1 GRAEE
6 RNLLV
11 LSLLLDSEILGLE
24 SGDGF
29 ALPVGNDHIH
39 QDEVSTDPD
48 RGRRNFTLRL
58 RAGRNPSHYR
68 NHGRDKYSTPQPD
81 TVLLHDNLRLL
92 PLWTDHKVF
101 CLGCYGKYFGMA
113 GRSILESR
121 TSVTIYAQPSDMDP
135 HTVLI
140 IDDEEA
146 GLYVRKLVLEAE
158 GYQVVSALDGMQGLK
173 VFRRQR
179 VDAVITDQ
187 VMPGLD
193 GVQVAREIKQQNR
206 RVPVIMLSAIPTEPE
221 GAGAVVDAFVVKG
234 QSPAVL
240 LERLGSLLRIR
251 RHSHEDFD
259 GKYVAFVDQNR
270 KYLDV
275 TDGVCELLGYS
286 RSELLRMRIDDV
298 AAPQEVKNVPP
309 LFERYVSEKSL
320 DGIFRLQNRQG
331 NILRIRYHSRV
342 FPDGCMVARWEPQL

>member
-1 GRAEE
+1 
-6 RNLLV
+6 
-11 LSLLLDSEILGLE
+11 
-24 SGDGF
+24 
-29 ALPVGNDHIH
+29 
-39 QDEVSTDPD
+39 
-48 RGRRNFTLRL
+48 
-58 RAGRNPSHYR
+58 
-68 NHGRDKYSTPQPD
+68 
-81 TVLLHDNLRLL
+81 
-92 PLWTDHKVF
+92 
-101 CLGCYGKYFGMA
+101 
-113 GRSILESR
+113 
-121 TSVTIYAQPSDMDP
+121 MDP